1 MPKLR
6 SVCLAMLAI
15 AAPAAAE
22 VKSSGAGGF
31 EVQSTIKVPASPA
44 QTYAM
49 LGSIGEW
56 WSPQHSYSGKAANL
70 RLGLKAGDCFCER
83 LDDGGTVEHARVVQA
98 RPGQLLRLHGGLG
111 PLQGE
116 GVSGSL
122 SWQLK
127 PAAGG
132 GTEVTQTYVV
142 GGYIRGGAEKFAAPV
157 DGVMTEQLQ
166 RLQKRLS
173 QPSAK
178 AGS

>member
-6 SVCLAMLAI
+6 TYCVSVLVA

-22 VKSSGAGGF
+22 VKSSGPGGF
-31 EVQSTIKVPASPA
+31 EVEASVRVAATPAE
-44 QTYAM
+44 TYLM
-49 LGSIGEW
+49 LGRIGEW
-56 WSPQHSYSGKAANL
+56 WNPQHSYSGKAANL
-70 RLGLKAGDCFCER
+70 RLGLKTGDCFCER
-83 LDDGGTVEHARVVQA
+83 LDDGGSVEHARVVQA
-98 RPGQLLRLHGGLG
+98 RPGQLLRLQGGLG

-132 GTEVTQTYVV
+132 GTELTQTYVV
-142 GGYIRGGAEKFAAPV
+142 GGFIRGGAERFAAPV
-157 DGVMTEQLQ
+157 DAVMTEQLQ
-166 RLQKRLS
+166 RLGKRLVE
-173 QPSAK
+173 PGAK